1 MTSKFRLYGLQFTL
15 LEESAQVK
23 VVIGLIIY
31 LQEVHSLSFIV
42 KTD

>member
-1 MTSKFRLYGLQFTL
+1 MMSKLRLYGLQFTM

-23 VVIGLIIY
+23 GVVGLIY